1 MADHNAEEP
10 ETRIRHPNQEK
21 SSSQVAKAFVGLLL
35 VASAVLIALVTI
47 GGWSVLQGAQIVS
60 VMYFLVYLV
69 MAYYVM
75 KWSRG
80 VLPLAAALAVGLGVF
95 AAIAA
100 APWFDRAHANYADP
114 ALPPRLLGLLTILTM
129 IVQII
134 LIIAA
139 MIAFQQKWN
148 IEVEEQVDEDDGGGQ
163 QGYGGGGRTQAAGAT
178 G

>member
-35 VASAVLIALVTI
+35 LASAVLVALVTI
-47 GGWSVLQGAQIVS
+47 GGWATLQGAQVVS
-60 VMYFLVYLV
+60 ILYFIVYLL

-100 APWFDRAHANYADP
+100 PAWFDRAHPNYAEA

-148 IEVEEQVDEDDGGGQ
+148 LEVEEHVDEDEGGGQ
-163 QGYGGGGRTQAAGAT
+163 QGYGGGAQPAGAT